1 MGSKTKIEWWD
12 STWNPIVRCSSG
24 RAYFISS
31 RKLEQPLHW
40 RKPRRIFVCS
50 IIDLFHSSI
59 LNEQIASV
67 FAVCALCQQHTF
79 LILTKRPDRVIKWCK
94 WSVNYFDGMNTIA
107 KSGVISEYIE
117 KIITERW
124 LKANVGVHYRNPFP
138 DNVWIGVSVE
148 DQETADYRIP
158 KLLEIPAKKRFVSVE
173 PMLSQIDIKC
183 RLACCCD
190 EFWPGQG
197 HPDECPAKGGID
209 WIICGSETGPGK
221 RPMNLDWARTLRDQC
236 IEANVPFFFKKDS
249 LGRHGID
256 GQIWEQ
262 FPK

>member
-12 STWNPIVRCSSG
+12 STWNPIVRCSG
-24 RAYFISS
+24 RACFISS

-124 LKANVGVHYRNPFP
+124 LKANAGVHYRNPFP

-158 KLLEIPAKKRFVSVE
+158 KLLEIPAEKRFVSVE
-173 PMLSQIDIKC
+173 PIEGMDLQYKRGWLNPFVETDPMLNKTP
-183 RLACCCD
+183 RV
-190 EFWPGQG
+190 
-197 HPDECPAKGGID
+197 D
-209 WIICGSETGPGK
+209 WVICGAETRSRK
-221 RPMNLDWARTLRDQC
+221 LQMNIDWARSIRDQC
-236 IEANVPFFFKKDS
+236 IETNVPFFFKADS
-249 LGRHGID
+249 QGNHSLD
-256 GQIWEQ
+256 GEIWEQ